1 MTTKVVKRTKEE
13 LVVEWSGDK
22 GFGVLAMKYDGK
34 GGFIID
40 AEYMGIDSVLEILRS
55 VETSS

>member
-1 MTTKVVKRTKEE
+1 MTSSVLKKTKEE
-13 LVVEWSGDK
+13 LVVEWSGNK

-34 GGFIID
+34 GGFNID

-55 VETSS
+55 VETS